1 MTEYQYK
8 KSQGENGGGDGD
20 RRTLTGQEG
29 MQE

>member
-8 KSQGENGGGDGD
+8 KSQGENGGRDGD
-20 RRTLTGQEG
+20 HRAVTGQEG